1 MAHGRMSS
9 APAFRSSGDLLA
21 DRRYDY
27 AAAALAER
35 DFVAAADLF
44 AQAAEVAP
52 CWAAAWFGL
61 GQAREALAQKDAAA
75 EAFTRARE
83 CDAHD
88 ELGAGLHLA
97 RLTGASPASPPADY
111 VRGLFDQYAG
121 RFDRH
126 LREELGYRGPE
137 LLRDALSAA
146 RAERSQPLHFDRVL
160 DLGCGTGLMGRAL
173 FPHFDSIHGVD
184 LSPAWSRRRARPAST
199 TRPRPAI
206 SSISC
211 AGRART
217 APISSS
223 PPTCSSISAIS
234 RPSFARARARSRA
247 AGSSPS
253 PCSAAGADYER
264 SATDLR
270 YAHSGRLSASPR
282 GGARLQGRVAASRP
296 RRARTPGATCRGWS
310 AVMVR
315 A

>member
-1 MAHGRMSS
+1 MSS

-146 RAERSQPLHFDRVL
+146 RAERSRPLHFDRVL

-173 FPHFDSIHGVD
+173 FPNFDSIHGVD
-184 LSPAWSRRRARPAST
+184 LSPRMVEAAVATGVYNHAEAGDLLDFLRAQGEGSADLVVAADVFVYLGDLDPVFRAS
-199 TRPRPAI
+199 
-206 SSISC
+206 
-211 AGRART
+211 
-217 APISSS
+217 
-223 PPTCSSISAIS
+223 
-234 RPSFARARARSRA
+234 ARALESGGLFAFTVQR
-247 AGSSPS
+247 G
-253 PCSAAGADYER
+253 AGADYELG
-264 SATDLR
+264 ADLR
-270 YAHSGRLSASPR
+270 YAHSADYLRRLAA
-282 GGARLQGRVAASRP
+282 ARDFRVASLVDASTRKDAG
-296 RRARTPGATCRGWS
+296 RDVPGLA

>member
-1 MAHGRMSS
+1 MSS

-27 AAAALAER
+27 AAAALAEG

-52 CWAAAWFGL
+52 RWAAAWFGL
-61 GQAREALAQKDAAA
+61 GQAREALTQKDAAA
-75 EAFTRARE
+75 EAFTRARN
-83 CDAHD
+83 CDTHD
-88 ELGAGLHLA
+88 ELGAGLRLA
-97 RLTGASPASPPADY
+97 RLTGASPAAPPADY

-173 FPHFDSIHGVD
+173 FPNFDSIHGVD
-184 LSPAWSRRRARPAST
+184 LSPRMVEA
-199 TRPRPAI
+199 
-206 SSISC
+206 
-211 AGRART
+211 
-217 APISSS
+217 
-223 PPTCSSISAIS
+223 
-234 RPSFARARARSRA
+234 ARATGVYNAAEAGDLLDFLRAQGEDSADLVVAADVFVYLGDLDPVFRA
-247 AGSSPS
+247 
-253 PCSAAGADYER
+253 SARALESGGLFAFTVQRGAGADYELG
-264 SATDLR
+264 ADLR
-270 YAHSGRLSASPR
+270 YAHSADYLRCLAATHGFSVASLVDASTRKDAGRD
-282 GGARLQGRVAASRP
+282 V
-296 RRARTPGATCRGWS
+296 PGLA

>member
-184 LSPAWSRRRARPAST
+184 LSP
-199 TRPRPAI
+199 
-206 SSISC
+206 
-211 AGRART
+211 
-217 APISSS
+217 
-223 PPTCSSISAIS
+223 
-234 RPSFARARARSRA
+234 
-247 AGSSPS
+247 
-253 PCSAAGADYER
+253 GADYELG
-264 SATDLR
+264 ADLR
-270 YAHSGRLSASPR
+270 YAHSAYLRRLAAARDSGSRRWRRRLDAQDAGRD
-282 GGARLQGRVAASRP
+282 V
-296 RRARTPGATCRGWS
+296 PGC
-310 AVMVR
+310 
-315 A
+315 